1 MVKKVLLFAFA
12 VSSAFSSAFAA
23 EPKCSVYLSGIPVD
37 ENYSEVFTG
46 NQIKPPVTLV
56 KCVDEE
62 YTEFSADQVSYGKNI
77 DAGKE
82 AGSVVITLPNDVKV
96 TKKFDIEQKYIRI
109 KSEDCE
115 KEKGALDPEFTWHIA
130 DAENIDFDTLK
141 TIYKMDSLKYL
152 ADILEINADTLSNLQ
167 TILASVIKLKRLEG
181 EDIDS
186 YPINAIED
194 SAKKKLRELLPN
206 YSIAMSS
213 TKGNL
218 IITKTKITIIAKD
231 TSKVYGSDD
240 PEKFEYIVTG
250 NIKAS
255 EYKNLGTVVLAR
267 TKSAD
272 GDSVG
277 VYEIFIDVKNDKGES
292 CDTTDDFII
301 VRESGKFTITPAKV
315 AIKVRDSSLV
325 YGSFKVDSLKNFPP
339 PEVTGLVGNDKW
351 HDVLS
356 DVKLSCSKCSENGFV
371 GVGEYEISA
380 SVVASNPNY
389 TVAGIENGTLTVTQ
403 KAVTVTV
410 KDTVKTYGD
419 KDPKFTYDAVG
430 LVEGG
435 AALKSETITRAEGE
449 KVDTYK
455 VDVAFED
462 GANPNYKL
470 TLNSGTLKVTPKA
483 VTLTADNVTK
493 LFGEEDPTLTYT
505 VEGLVSWNGKRDT
518 LAGVKLVR
526 EEGKDVGEYAI
537 IATVDAKSNLNY
549 VVTVA
554 EGGKFTIEPNNA
566 EIVVT
571 VKGHVDTVKY
581 DGRIKKDGSEN
592 VHVVKGFEISSNS
605 VAYSSDSLG
614 KTFKF
619 TGIDTV
625 SGVNAGFYAMG
636 LSAKDFENISVNY
649 PNVKFEVTDG
659 SLTILPKSLV
669 ITAVSDSIT
678 YGDET
683 PAEFKWVADSLLKG
697 DELDNIHVS
706 LKKTGLLPAGEYVLD
721 FDKKN
726 PTNKNYVVTEYVPA
740 VLKVGKK
747 LVTVKVS
754 DTSKVYGQPD
764 PEKYEVTVTG
774 LVDGDKLADYT
785 VARQPG
791 EDVLVDAEGNYLS
804 YSISVAF
811 ASNEGDP
818 NYFLA
823 VNPGK
828 FTITPYTEKISV
840 SIIGDKVC
848 REFVSND
855 SVITVPRS
863 FDVVALYFGE
873 NPLPDSLFY
882 RKEFV
887 AYTGVPTISG
897 SRVYLYPMNFV
908 AADFTNVS
916 PNFTNIDFKVNGDGT
931 FLIKKKCEEIQT
943 KIVELKAATPKFGLS
958 AMGRNI
964 KVSGSSLGQKFAVLD
979 MQGKVVRSG
988 VVNAANFEVPV
999 AHAGIYVVRI
1009 GSLAQRVRVR

>member
-1 MVKKVLLFAFA
+1 MVKRFLLLAFA
-12 VSSAFSSAFAA
+12 VSTAFSNAFAA
-23 EPKCSVYLSGIPVD
+23 DPKCSVYLSGIPVD

-218 IITKTKITIIAKD
+218 IITKTKIVVMAKD
-231 TSKVYGSDD
+231 TSKVYGAAD
-240 PEKFEYIVTG
+240 PKFETVITG

-255 EYKNLGTVVLAR
+255 EYKKLGTITLTR
-267 TKSAD
+267 TKSAV

-277 VYEIFIDVKNDKGES
+277 VYEIFVDVKNDKGEP
-292 CDTTDDFII
+292 CDTTDDYII
-301 VRESGKFTITPAKV
+301 ETKSGKFTITPAAVSVKV
-315 AIKVRDSSLV
+315 DNVTKT
-325 YGSFKVDSLKNFPP
+325 YGSAT
-339 PEVTGLVGNDKW
+339 PEFTYKATGLVGKDTLAGVEVDFADSNYKE
-351 HDVLS
+351 
-356 DVKLSCSKCSENGFV
+356 SKTKGLQNV
-371 GVGEYEISA
+371 GKYEIA
-380 SVVASNPNY
+380 AKVKAALNPNY
-389 TVAGIENGTLTVTQ
+389 TITGIENGTLTVTQ

-419 KDPKFTYDAVG
+419 QDPKFDYDVVG

-449 KVDTYK
+449 KVGTYK

-470 TLNSGTLKVTPKA
+470 TLKSGKLTITQKA
-483 VTLTADNVTK
+483 VTLTADSVTK
-493 LFGEEDPTLTYT
+493 LFGESDPELTYT
-505 VEGLVSWNGKRDT
+505 VDGLVSFNGVKDT

-526 EEGKDVGEYAI
+526 EKGEDAGEYAI
-537 IATVDAKSNLNY
+537 TATVNAKSNPNY

-554 EGGKFTIEPNNA
+554 EGGVLTIAPNDGK
-566 EIVVT
+566 IVVT

-581 DGRIKKDGSEN
+581 DGKA
-592 VHVVKGFEISSNS
+592 HVVKGFDIMSNS
-605 VAYSSDSLG
+605 TAYSLS
-614 KTFKF
+614 FVKF
-619 TGIDTV
+619 TGDSIVKD
-625 SGVNAGFYAMG
+625 SNAGSYAMG
-636 LSAKDFENISVNY
+636 LSKANFENTSVNY
-649 PNVKFEVTDG
+649 PNVEFEVADG

-669 ITAVSDSIT
+669 IKALPDTIT
-678 YGDET
+678 YGDAT
-683 PAEFKWVADSLLKG
+683 PTEFKWTVDSLLNG
-697 DELDNIHVS
+697 DTLDNIHVN
-706 LKKTGLLPAGEYVLD
+706 LVEGGLLPAGKYVLD
-721 FDKKN
+721 FDKKE
-726 PTNKNYVVTEYVPA
+726 PTNKNYVISEFIADTLVVN
-740 VLKVGKK
+740 KK
-747 LVTVKVS
+747 LVTVSVG
-754 DTSKVYGQPD
+754 DTSKVYGTPD
-764 PEKYEVTVTG
+764 PETFMN
-774 LVDGDKLADYT
+774 LVFVSDLVEGDKLAEYT
-785 VARQPG
+785 VVREPG
-791 EDVLVDAEGNYLS
+791 ENVLRDSEGQDSS
-804 YSISVAF
+804 YRISVVF
-811 ASNEGDP
+811 ASAEGDP
-818 NYFLA
+818 NYLLK
-823 VNPGK
+823 VKPGH
-828 FTITPYTEKISV
+828 FTITPYTEKITV
-840 SIIGDKVC
+840 SIIGDAVC
-848 REFVSND
+848 QEYISND
-855 SVITVPRS
+855 SLITVPRS
-863 FDVVALYFGE
+863 FDILPLYFGE

-887 AYTGVPTISG
+887 GYTGVPTISG
-897 SRVYLYPMNFV
+897 ARKYLYPMNFLAENFV
-908 AADFTNVS
+908 NIS
-916 PNFTNIDFKVNGDGT
+916 PNFTTIVFNVAKDGT
-931 FLIKKKCEEIQT
+931 LIIKDQCEIDRT
-943 KIVELKAATPKFGLS
+943 GFVAVKPVAKFRLS
-958 AMGRNI
+958 SVGRNI
-964 KVSGSSLGQKFAVLD
+964 QISGSTEGDHFAVLD
-979 MQGKVVRSG
+979 MQGKVIHSG
-988 VVNAANFEVPV
+988 IVNSANFEVPV
-999 AHAGIYVVRI
+999 ARAGIYM
-1009 GSLAQRVRVR
+1009 VRVGSVTQRIRVK